1 MRSASFAY
9 NDEIKSEI
17 LNFLGKSIKHD
28 YMQGSRDINLDLTVQ
43 ECQALYE
50 SSDQIREMAESG
62 ELQALHQRCVDQ
74 AKAVD
79 TGYIKVMDLLDK
91 TGQQINEAEADIYE
105 DLVSA
110 ELEGLQ
116 RLDSGYQGDRSILDT
131 LSGVFGDA
139 SLENYEIVKRA
150 AEAKGDSDVI
160 NAERSLKS
168 LLMARARL
176 FSAKAAI
183 QEAIIQRMSDD
194 QVHAVQQELDEFRE
208 TARRFGIAS
217 ESEETASSDD
227 VYSTQLQQIF
237 DGDMAQ
243 LMRDIDA
250 CAHSQAER
258 AALYQSSGEISV
270 DGASFREDLLRHL
283 AGSLV
288 IKEHRIRYQKEQF
301 DRFVASIG
309 YKQLK
314 DTGMTLDQ
322 FS

>member
-1 MRSASFAY
+1 
-9 NDEIKSEI
+9 
-17 LNFLGKSIKHD
+17 
-28 YMQGSRDINLDLTVQ
+28 
-43 ECQALYE
+43 
-50 SSDQIREMAESG
+50 MAESG

-74 AKAVD
+74 ARAVD

-183 QEAIIQRMSDD
+183 
-194 QVHAVQQELDEFRE
+194 
-208 TARRFGIAS
+208 
-217 ESEETASSDD
+217 
-227 VYSTQLQQIF
+227 
-237 DGDMAQ
+237 
-243 LMRDIDA
+243 
-250 CAHSQAER
+250 
-258 AALYQSSGEISV
+258 
-270 DGASFREDLLRHL
+270 
-283 AGSLV
+283 
-288 IKEHRIRYQKEQF
+288 
-301 DRFVASIG
+301 
-309 YKQLK
+309 
-314 DTGMTLDQ
+314 
-322 FS
+322 